1 MPNPKRRHSQQRSAK
16 RRTHYKAETV
26 TLSKDSTT
34 GEIHVR
40 HRAHVS
46 EGKLYYKGKV
56 VAENLLLSNHLL
68 LQYKCSLPE
77 MNIGLRYDGWRLC
90 TAGSGERCSD
100 FICHGSIS
108 PANLFLIGDEA
119 QISRIT

>member
-16 RRTHYKAETV
+16 RRTHYKATSA
-26 TLSKDSTT
+26 TLSTDSTT

-56 VAENLLLSNHLL
+56 VAEKAPL
-68 LQYKCSLPE
+68 K
-77 MNIGLRYDGWRLC
+77 
-90 TAGSGERCSD
+90 AK
-100 FICHGSIS
+100 
-108 PANLFLIGDEA
+108 
-119 QISRIT
+119 